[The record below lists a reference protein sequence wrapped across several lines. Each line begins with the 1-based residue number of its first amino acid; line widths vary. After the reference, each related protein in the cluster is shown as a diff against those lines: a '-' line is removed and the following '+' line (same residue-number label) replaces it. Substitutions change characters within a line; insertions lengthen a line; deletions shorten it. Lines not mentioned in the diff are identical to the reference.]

1 MALSATVDLSS
12 PELGAP
18 ADWRLRVAVRNDDD
32 IPARLTTATLLGPVA
47 FEVVDADG
55 APVALG
61 PPPMP
66 PDDLAADLVT
76 LEPNGTLTLEF
87 HGDEL
92 LADPPP
98 PGRYRL
104 RFAGRTPEV
113 GDAPATEIV
122 SPWVPFAVA

>member
-1 MALSATVDLSS
+1 MALSATVDLSA
-12 PELGAP
+12 PQLGAP
-18 ADWRLRVAVRNDDD
+18 ADWRLHVAVRNDDEA
-32 IPARLTTATLLGPVA
+32 PARLTTATLLGPVA
-47 FEVVDADG
+47 FEVQDAG
-55 APVALG
+55 GTPVALG

-66 PDDLAADLVT
+66 PDDLAAGLVT
-76 LEPNGTLTLEF
+76 LEPGGTLTLEF

-104 RFAGRTPEV
+104 RFAARAPAVE
-113 GDAPATEIV
+113 DAPETDIV